1 MSVVNNNILSL
12 VIVIYVGMIIFL
24 GDKIYF
30 WLLNLI
36 ARKKLDKLGYKI
48 EDLNFSFEQ
57 IVYLVSTPSSNY
69 KLNDL
74 KSDYEI
80 EKLRVSTLC
89 PAIDMLKIVAHTQT
103 GEKINLAL
111 IKKDKFPVPILDTLV
126 YHDKINQWEYDLFI
140 SYIFF
145 HPRTHDLLLEE
156 VKTRVIEG

>member
-140 SYIFF
+140 SYIFS

>member
-89 PAIDMLKIVAHTQT
+89 PAIDMLKIVAHTQA

-140 SYIFF
+140 SYIFS